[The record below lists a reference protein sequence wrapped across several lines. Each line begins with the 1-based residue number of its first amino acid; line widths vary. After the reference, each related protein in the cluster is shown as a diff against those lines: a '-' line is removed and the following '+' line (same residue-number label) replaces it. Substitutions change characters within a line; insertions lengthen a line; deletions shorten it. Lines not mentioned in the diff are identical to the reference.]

1 MEERLVFSS
10 RNILTA
16 DYICLV
22 LKENDIPFTKE
33 IEGVGEYFAIATG
46 STFNNEVRIFVND
59 EDYQKASELIAI
71 INKENDSTTI
81 VETPDEFKD
90 IPPEE
95 EKEMEEMAE
104 ETKGRLKKIY

>member
-1 MEERLVFSS
+1 MEERLVFAS
-10 RNILTA
+10 RDISTA

-33 IEGVGEYFAIATG
+33 IEGAGEYFAIATG

-71 INKENDSTTI
+71 INAKK
-81 VETPDEFKD
+81 DEKFWHRLKFLGKSVNFD
-90 IPPEE
+90 KLI
-95 EKEMEEMAE
+95 KEEM
-104 ETKGRLKKIY
+104 I